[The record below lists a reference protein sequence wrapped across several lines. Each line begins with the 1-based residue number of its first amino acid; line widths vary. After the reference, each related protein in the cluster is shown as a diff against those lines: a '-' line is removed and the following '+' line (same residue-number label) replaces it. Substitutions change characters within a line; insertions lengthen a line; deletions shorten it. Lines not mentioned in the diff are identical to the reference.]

1 MVAVVVLLA
10 VLPTMEL
17 AEQAI
22 HAIGHVLEAQV
33 PDHSAHHADHAN
45 HASQDGAPGD
55 EHGCTGLLHLC
66 ACHHTQVTAAS
77 PAAAPA
83 AVETLGT
90 VTAELPPPLVD
101 LHALEPPQRP
111 PIG

>member
-1 MVAVVVLLA
+1 MPLRLVAVVVLLA
-10 VLPTMEL
+10 VLPTMEV

-33 PDHSAHHADHAN
+33 PDHSAHHE
-45 HASQDGAPGD
+45 GAPGD